1 MARYTYTNEQGS
13 KRTISKVEEAKKV
26 IIATATIR
34 EHSRQ
39 EILEDTQIM
48 ELAKVFGLNLEEDLI
63 VMKSDN
69 PNDFFYS
76 YYFE

>member
-1 MARYTYTNEQGS
+1 MSKYTYTNEQGN
-13 KRTISKVEEAKKV
+13 KRTISKIEEAKRV

-34 EHSRQ
+34 EHSRE
-39 EILEDTQIM
+39 EILEDIQIM
-48 ELAKVFGLNLEEDLI
+48 ELAKAFGLNLEEDLI

-76 YYFE
+76 YYFD

>member
-1 MARYTYTNEQGS
+1 MAKYTYTSEQG
-13 KRTISKVEEAKKV
+13 KEVTISTIEEVKRV
-26 IIATATIR
+26 IIATATVR
-34 EHSRQ
+34 EHSKQ
-39 EILEDTQIM
+39 EVLEDIQIT
-48 ELAKVFGLNLEEDLI
+48 ELAKAFGLNLEEDLI

>member
-1 MARYTYTNEQGS
+1 MAKYTYTNEQGN

-34 EHSRQ
+34 EHSRE

-76 YYFE
+76 YHFN

>member
-1 MARYTYTNEQGS
+1 MAKYTYTNEQGN

-48 ELAKVFGLNLEEDLI
+48 ELAKVFGLNLEEDLV

-76 YYFE
+76 YHFE